1 MKYLTGEMVLP
12 SKDEMY
18 ELLWADQKM
27 RQEKLGMYCGHIVI
41 CKIITN

>member
-18 ELLWADQKM
+18 ELLRADQKM
-27 RQEKLGMYCGHIVI
+27 RQEKLGM
-41 CKIITN
+41 